1 VIEPIPFAGLVEF
14 DEKLEKKYCSSCGSY
29 RDPHGGQMVQSN
41 KGKVNRF
48 KCVLCV
54 KKMSAPRYSRKGI
67 TNATRTDSN
76 S

>member
-14 DEKLEKKYCSSCGSY
+14 DDKLEKKYCSSCGSY

-48 KCVLCV
+48 KCVFCV
-54 KKMSAPRYSRKGI
+54 KKMSAPRYAGKG
-67 TNATRTDSN
+67 TSDATRTNTTS
-76 S
+76 